1 MRTIKTEIL
10 RWYTSVFIS
19 SKLRHKYR
27 ASLIERQLHVL
38 ASDPLMTSCDVS
50 RTATAIT
57 EHCIAE
63 IIYTRSHRATI
74 TRALSRL
81 LYFLIKTPACTIRMI

>member
-1 MRTIKTEIL
+1 MRTIKTEIR

-38 ASDPLMTSCDVS
+38 ANDPLMTSCDVS

-57 EHCIAE
+57 EHCITE
-63 IIYTRSHRATI
+63 IIYHTSVI
-74 TRALSRL
+74 
-81 LYFLIKTPACTIRMI
+81 